1 METWGAHGLWGVFA
15 VAFLAGS
22 VIPAPSEAAVVTAI
36 ALGYPAWLT
45 ALVATS
51 GNLAGAVSTFTLTRW
66 VAGPGGERVESFLAR
81 RTKKDR
87 ARVERA
93 LDGIRRYGAPALLL
107 SWVPIVGDPLV
118 AAAGLARV
126 GWLPFLVFVAVGKAA
141 RYAMVAAGAAA
152 VATVLR

>member
-1 METWGAHGLWGVFA
+1 MRGLQPGLLRVLPELDA
-15 VAFLAGS
+15 S
-22 VIPAPSEAAVVTAI
+22 AAR
-36 ALGYPAWLT
+36 LL
-45 ALVATS
+45 
-51 GNLAGAVSTFTLTRW
+51 
-66 VAGPGGERVESFLAR
+66 PGGERVESFLAR

-141 RYAMVAAGAAA
+141 RYAVVAAGAAA
-152 VATVLR
+152 VATVLT